1 MNVEVLIFIP
11 FPEQTLQEHQC
22 KCGMSWEQHFQ
33 ENGHNEMSFHGRW
46 INTEEVLLSL
56 VYQDCFS

>member
-22 KCGMSWEQHFQ
+22 KMQYVMGTALPGEWTQ
-33 ENGHNEMSFHGRW
+33 
-46 INTEEVLLSL
+46 
-56 VYQDCFS
+56 